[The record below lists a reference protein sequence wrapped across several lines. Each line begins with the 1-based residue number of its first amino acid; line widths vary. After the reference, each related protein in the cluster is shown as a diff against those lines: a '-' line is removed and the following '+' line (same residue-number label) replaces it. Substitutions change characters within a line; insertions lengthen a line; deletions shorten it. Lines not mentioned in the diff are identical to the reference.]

1 MAAQDVLQN
10 RNLVSD
16 EDICSGPA
24 FTALRPWSPR
34 TLRGTGVRIHRG
46 PGDSVSKQR
55 PNIQTRLNSD
65 QRICLLDWG
74 SPCTLRSVSAYYAQ
88 RLLVMVSIR
97 TKQWGLAWVALAIAL
112 GLHVVDEAIT
122 GFLPLYNSTVGTI
135 RDFYPWI
142 PLPIFTFSVWL
153 TGLIAGVLILLLLSP
168 MVFNGNK
175 IFRPISYFLGLL
187 MTLNALAHIG
197 GSLYLDALAP
207 GVLSSPVLLVA
218 AVALLV
224 TTRRVRQSAR
234 GVGEDA

>member
-1 MAAQDVLQN
+1 M
-10 RNLVSD
+10 
-16 EDICSGPA
+16 
-24 FTALRPWSPR
+24 
-34 TLRGTGVRIHRG
+34 
-46 PGDSVSKQR
+46 
-55 PNIQTRLNSD
+55 
-65 QRICLLDWG
+65 
-74 SPCTLRSVSAYYAQ
+74 RSVSAYYAQ